1 MIWFLLIAALIIA
14 IPLVIERNR
23 AEMEDADRG
32 SALGQFAEMPDGVTH
47 YAWTGPAQGPVVVCI
62 HGLTTPSIVWR
73 AVARGLASM
82 GYRTLTYDL
91 YGRGY
96 SDRPSGPQDRQFF
109 IKQLQDLL
117 EDQDVTGS
125 FTLLG
130 YSMGGSIATCFAA
143 AFPERVER
151 LILLAPAGM
160 GLVPNKLVDFMA
172 KTPLVGDW
180 LMLALFPP
188 TFRRGI
194 RAERDIPVQVR
205 HIHDHQAEQLDYKH
219 YVPAV
224 LASRRGILADVLRD
238 EHRAIRT
245 HDIPVL
251 ALWGQD
257 DQVIPASA
265 IGSLAEWNRAAEHE
279 VIKGAGHGLP
289 YTHAPQIIAAIKAHI
304 DTADKTTD

>member
-1 MIWFLLIAALIIA
+1 MIWFLLLGMLVVA

-32 SALGQFAEMPDGVTH
+32 SASGQFAELPGGVTH
-47 YAWTGPAQGPVVVCI
+47 YEWIGPAQGPVAVCV
-62 HGLTTPSIVWR
+62 HGLTTPSLAWR

-130 YSMGGSIATCFAA
+130 YSMGGSIASCFAA
-143 AFPERVER
+143 AFPDRVER

-160 GLVPNKLVDFMA
+160 GLAHNKLVDFMA
-172 KTPLVGDW
+172 KTPVIGDW
-180 LMLALFPP
+180 LMLVLFPP

-194 RAERDIPVQVR
+194 KAERDTPVQVP

-238 EHRAIRT
+238 EHRAIQSF
-245 HDIPVL
+245 DIPVL
-251 ALWGQD
+251 AVWGD
-257 DQVIPASA
+257 EDRVIPASA
-265 IGSLAEWNRAAEHE
+265 IGSLAEWNRTAEHE
-279 VIKGAGHGLP
+279 VIAGAGHGLP
-289 YTHAPQIIAAIKAHI
+289 YTHAPQIVAAIWAHI
-304 DTADKTTD
+304 SATP